1 MSTSAKPESG
11 RPFFWRFRVGSD
23 SWQAWNLGSGVE
35 WLYPYFHSAEHDGA
49 GKSLDKSAGKPG
61 EGYQTESL
69 TASSF
74 PYQRAK
80 RPILLQGGGWVG
92 WDPFVLCV

>member
-1 MSTSAKPESG
+1 MTC
-11 RPFFWRFRVGSD
+11 R
-23 SWQAWNLGSGVE
+23 QAPNRNLGALFFCGSGLDRTPGKPGTWGVE
-35 WLYPYFHSAEHDGA
+35 WSGFIRISTQHDGA
-49 GKSLDKSAGKPG
+49 GKSLDKNAGKPG